1 MGTLDENH
9 GGIPMHSNHIK
20 LAAIACLAAG
30 LLMAGCAKKETVETT
45 KPEAAPVAAAKTVA
59 KPATNSVYFAFDKS
73 ALDNPAVATL
83 NANAEWLNANS
94 DVDVTVEGNCD
105 QRGTRA
111 YNLALGQRRADSV
124 RDYLV
129 NHGVSASRIK
139 TISYGKE
146 RPRCKGTGEACW
158 AQNRRA
164 DIVVNH

>member
-1 MGTLDENH
+1 ML
-9 GGIPMHSNHIK
+9 SKHIK
-20 LAAIACLAAG
+20 IAAIACLAAG

-45 KPEAAPVAAAKTVA
+45 KPEAAPVAKTVA

-73 ALDNPAVATL
+73 ALDDPAVATL
-83 NANAEWLNANS
+83 NANAEWLDANTS
-94 DVDVTVEGNCD
+94 VNVTIEGNCD

-129 NHGVSASRIK
+129 KHGVSADRIK

-146 RPRCKGTGEACW
+146 RPRCKGTGEACY

-164 DIVVNH
+164 DIVER